1 MPATDPSIDAYIAR
15 QADFARPILEHLRS
29 AVHAACPEAEETLK
43 WGMPHFLYKGQM
55 LAGMA
60 AFKAHAT
67 FGFWRSKDVLGET
80 GLRETGPGETGLGE
94 TGLGET
100 GAEREAMGQFGRL
113 TSVADLPPDDEL
125 QTLIRNAMALTD
137 VGKRPARPRGAPKP
151 ALETPPELETALS
164 ANPAARATFDG
175 FPPGCRRE
183 YVEWVAEAK
192 RPETRD
198 RRIAQAVE
206 WMAEGKKRNW
216 KYEKC

>member
-1 MPATDPSIDAYIAR
+1 MSRDARIDAYIGR

-29 AVHAACPEAEETLK
+29 IVHSACPDAEETLK
-43 WGMPHFLYKGQM
+43 WGMPHFLYKGQI

-67 FGFWRSKDVLGET
+67 FGFRRG
-80 GLRETGPGETGLGE
+80 REV
-94 TGLGET
+94 LGET

-113 TSVADLPPDDEL
+113 ASIADLPPDDVL
-125 QTLIRNAMALTD
+125 RDLVLKAMALTD
-137 VGKRPARPRGAPKP
+137 SATRPARAKAAPKP
-151 ALETPPELETALS
+151 EPETPPELDAALF
-164 ANPAARATFDG
+164 ANPAARATFDA

-192 RPETRD
+192 RPETRGK
-198 RRIAQAVE
+198 RIAQAVE